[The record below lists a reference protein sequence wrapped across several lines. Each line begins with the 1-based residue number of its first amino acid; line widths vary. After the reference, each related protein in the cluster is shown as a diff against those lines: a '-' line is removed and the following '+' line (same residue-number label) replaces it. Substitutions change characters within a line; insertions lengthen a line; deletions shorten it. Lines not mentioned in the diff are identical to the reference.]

1 MPEVGLVKFRVLFS
15 MVLDAFILPRTY
27 IYIFESDFLSSA
39 RVTYCGEIKLP

>member
-27 IYIFESDFLSSA
+27 IYIFESDFF
-39 RVTYCGEIKLP
+39 IKCQSDILWGN